1 MDITNGGCMRNT
13 AFGFL
18 LLWLA
23 GACLGQ
29 AQEPLCPRHIETPD
43 YPPLARTA
51 NLSGKLTV
59 AVTIDKDGSVTSA
72 AAGTGESVRQGHPVL
87 RKFAVENIQ
96 HWTFVK
102 PPFAPHNETVV
113 YDYEFDQSL
122 PPEGGKK
129 STPAITTVS
138 FDLPNRVTIST
149 NMRFLDTSIS
159 RK

>member
-1 MDITNGGCMRNT
+1 MRNT
-13 AFGFL
+13 AFGLL
-18 LLWLA
+18 LLWFA
-23 GACLGQ
+23 GTCFGQ
-29 AQEPLCPRHIETPD
+29 AQEPLCPRHIETPY

-51 NLSGKLTV
+51 NLSGRVTL
-59 AVTIDKDGSVTSA
+59 AVTIDKNGSVTSA
-72 AAGTGESVRQGHPVL
+72 EPGTRESITQAHPVL
-87 RKFAVENIQ
+87 LKSAVENIQ

-102 PPFAPHNETVV
+102 PPFAPYTETVV

-129 STPAITTVS
+129 SAPAMTTVS

-149 NMRFLDTSIS
+149 NMRFIDTATS